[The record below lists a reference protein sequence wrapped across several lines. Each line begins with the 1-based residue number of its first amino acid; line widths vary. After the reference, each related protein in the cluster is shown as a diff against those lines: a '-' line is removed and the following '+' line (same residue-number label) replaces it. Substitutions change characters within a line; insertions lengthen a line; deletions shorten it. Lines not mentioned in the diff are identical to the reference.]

1 MRRARQHHRLG
12 EKRKRA
18 VNTSGAG
25 AGTDEASGR
34 RHVHAAAVLPVLE
47 LAERVRQL
55 AQNVGNGACLLEH
68 AVCKGTY
75 EVAHGEGGDARL
87 RHTEKVSDG
96 SKPHGSARAIQGEC
110 WGYSPRSSRPGA
122 RQS

>member
-1 MRRARQHHRLG
+1 MHVNTTVWG
-12 EKRKRA
+12 EGEQRKR
-18 VNTSGAG
+18 VTNSTG
-25 AGTDEASGR
+25 AGTGEVLGR

-47 LAERVRQL
+47 LAERVCQL

-68 AVCKGTY
+68 AVCKGTH

-87 RHTEKVSDG
+87 RDTGGVSDG
-96 SKPHGSARAIQGEC
+96 SKPHGSARTIRGDC
-110 WGYSPRSSRPGA
+110 WAYSPRSSRPGA